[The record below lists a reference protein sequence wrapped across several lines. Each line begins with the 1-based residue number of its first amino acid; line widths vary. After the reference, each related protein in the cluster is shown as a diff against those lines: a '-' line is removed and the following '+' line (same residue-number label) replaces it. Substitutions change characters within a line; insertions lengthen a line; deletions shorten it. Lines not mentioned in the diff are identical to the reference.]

1 MSAGHRESIMS
12 PPSNVI
18 SFSELQQR
26 LMALRS
32 GDTHLVHLGLCMS
45 QTFVSEGREPR
56 ARRLFEQQ
64 RSLVRLTHQGANS
77 GSKKEH
83 SYRDLGQILHLKLD
97 CLRFSELSQIFG

>member
-1 MSAGHRESIMS
+1 MS

-26 LMALRS
+26 LMALGS

-45 QTFVSEGREPR
+45 QTFVSREREPR

-64 RSLVRLTHQGANS
+64 RSLVRPTCTEGV
-77 GSKKEH
+77 EPRVI
-83 SYRDLGQILHLKLD
+83 YRDLGQILHLKLD
-97 CLRFSELSQIFG
+97 LRFSELSQIVG